1 MAANNASG
9 IYSVK
14 YGGTRDHVR
23 AATVVTGTGEVLR
36 LGNRARKSASGYH
49 LLGLV
54 VGSEGTLAIVTELTL
69 ALAGLPQAR
78 RQGGFRF
85 PDASA
90 AARATA
96 ELIRFGAD
104 VAAVEF
110 LDGRTVAAL
119 NRFGQFGLA
128 ETPTLLVEVHG
139 SEAGVAEAWAAAED
153 VLRGAGGEPLVLPGG
168 RDAWSIREHATRSIA
183 ERRPAADTLRA
194 FIAIPLGSLRCD
206 PETRRLVREGV
217 PGEVSSFDLRALG
230 AALALRAVH
239 GGEVVALSM
248 GPPGARDGLVECL
261 ALGADRALHLLDPLL
276 AGSDT
281 LATARALAAV
291 LAREQPDLVLFG
303 RASTDA
309 ETGQV
314 GPEVA
319 EMLDL
324 PQVTAARRLAL
335 DPAARPLAAD
345 RQPDEGF
352 ETVTGPLP
360 AVVTAAEDLA
370 EERFPTKA
378 ERQAAAARPIATL
391 GAAEV
396 GLAPDDV
403 GATGSPTWVAG
414 IEHVPST
421 RRSEMLAGDS
431 PEALARALGERLRQ
445 LAPPRDDRPALPARG
460 VASGAPVW
468 VVAEMGPRGPKPVT
482 AELLAKA
489 AELATRLH
497 APVEAP
503 VLGEGAQHAAALAAA
518 GADRVLLAEG
528 AGLVPYTT
536 DAHAAVLAE
545 AIRTRAPRLV
555 LVASTARGRDLAPR
569 VAARLG
575 LGLTGDAIDLDLDA
589 EGRVRQMK
597 PAFGGA
603 IVAPILSRTRP
614 EMATVRPGIL
624 RAARPDPARRAAVER
639 LPVPG
644 VPARVRVVEERPLG
658 DAAGAALEAADLV
671 LGVGRGICGPAALP
685 AIPALA
691 ARPGAAVAA
700 PRGVTALGRPPEQPH
715 VGPPGRAIAPRLYV
729 AIALSGAPEHM
740 VGLRRAGV
748 IVAINKN
755 PKAPIFKAA
764 DLGIVSDYAPLLP
777 LLEGALRGS

>member
-1 MAANNASG
+1 A
-9 IYSVK
+9 
-14 YGGTRDHVR
+14 
-23 AATVVTGTGEVLR
+23 
-36 LGNRARKSASGYH
+36 
-49 LLGLV
+49 
-54 VGSEGTLAIVTELTL
+54 TELTL

-85 PDASA
+85 RDAGA

-96 ELIRFGAD
+96 ELIRFGVD

-110 LDGRTVAAL
+110 LDARTVAAL
-119 NRFGQFGLA
+119 NRFGSFGLA

-153 VLRGAGGEPLVLPGG
+153 VLRGGGGEPLVLPGG

-183 ERRPAADTLRA
+183 ALRPDTATVRADL
-194 FIAIPLGSLRCD
+194 AIPIGAL
-206 PETRRLVREGV
+206 PRLVARCEAVAAERGLAVHLFGHAGIGILHALVLADMAERAAAEAARDVLVEEALARGGSCSGEHGMGLGNRRYAAREH
-217 PGEVSSFDLRALG
+217 G
-230 AALALRAVH
+230 AALALMQGVKQ
-239 GGEVVALSM
+239 LF
-248 GPPGARDGLVECL
+248 
-261 ALGADRALHLLDPLL
+261 DPLL

-291 LAREQPDLVLFG
+291 LLREAPDLVLFG

-324 PQVTAARRLAL
+324 PQVTGARRLEL
-335 DPAARPLAAD
+335 DPAARTFVAE
-345 RQPDEGF
+345 RETDEGF
-352 ETVTGPLP
+352 ETVTGPLA

-378 ERQAAAARPIATL
+378 ERQAAAAKSIATL

-396 GLAPDDV
+396 GLASDDV
-403 GATGSPTWVAG
+403 GAKGSPTWVAG
-414 IEHVPST
+414 IEQVPST

-489 AELATRLH
+489 AELAAHLG
-497 APVEAP
+497 APVEAL
-503 VLGEGAQHAAALAAA
+503 VLGEGARHAAALAAA

-545 AIRTRAPRLV
+545 AVRSRAPRLV
-555 LVASTARGRDLAPR
+555 LVASTARGRDPAPR

-597 PAFGGA
+597 PAFGGT
-603 IVAPILSRTRP
+603 IVAPILPRTRP
-614 EMATVRPGIL
+614 EMATVRP
-624 RAARPDPARRAAVER
+624 
-639 LPVPG
+639 
-644 VPARVRVVEERPLG
+644 
-658 DAAGAALEAADLV
+658 
-671 LGVGRGICGPAALP
+671 
-685 AIPALA
+685 
-691 ARPGAAVAA
+691 
-700 PRGVTALGRPPEQPH
+700 
-715 VGPPGRAIAPRLYV
+715 
-729 AIALSGAPEHM
+729 
-740 VGLRRAGV
+740 
-748 IVAINKN
+748 
-755 PKAPIFKAA
+755 
-764 DLGIVSDYAPLLP
+764 
-777 LLEGALRGS
+777 